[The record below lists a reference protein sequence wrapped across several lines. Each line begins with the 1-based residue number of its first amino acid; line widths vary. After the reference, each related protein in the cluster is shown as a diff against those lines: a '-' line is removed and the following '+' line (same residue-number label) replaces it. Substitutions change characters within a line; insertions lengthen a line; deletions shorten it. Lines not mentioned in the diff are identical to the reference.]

1 MLYYLFEYLTQ
12 YYSGFDVFRYLTLRI
27 ILSALTALTIS
38 LIIGPIIINY
48 LISKKLYQSIRE
60 DGPKSHIDE
69 KAKTPSMG
77 GVIIIFSIIISSLLW
92 GDIFNEYIW
101 ILSFV
106 LLTFGMIGFYDDY
119 QKFINSSSD
128 GISGKTKLI
137 FQIALSGIVAY
148 YIFITSTNPTELSL
162 TMPFL
167 KNFSLY
173 LGI

>member
-38 LIIGPIIINY
+38 LIIGPIIINH

-69 KAKTPSMG
+69 KSKTPSMG

-128 GISGKTKLI
+128 GISGKKD
-137 FQIALSGIVAY
+137 
-148 YIFITSTNPTELSL
+148 
-162 TMPFL
+162 
-167 KNFSLY
+167 
-173 LGI
+173 